1 MTLTRIVQL
10 TDLHLY
16 ADPDARFYEIPTR
29 ELFQEVVAHVEQN
42 AGRVDHLVV
51 TGDHTNDDL
60 AVTYEAV
67 RDILQ
72 PWHDRV
78 LVRAREPRGPRH
90 AAGDVPRPDRRR
102 GCRAHHLLVHRGR
115 VAVPR
120 ARHPRAR
127 ARCRG
132 HIGADQIEWV
142 EAQLEA
148 HDPATVVLFMHHPP
162 ILLGLAWID
171 RIGLAGREQLQDLVL
186 RDPRIRLV
194 CCGHVHHESSHRV
207 GAATVV
213 TTPSTGLQF
222 SPTSDEA
229 EFVQAAPGYR
239 IIELD
244 GDSCETRVVRLPEAR
259 YAPSPAD

>member
-1 MTLTRIVQL
+1 MALTRIVQL
-10 TDLHLY
+10 TDLHLF
-16 ADPDARFYEIPTR
+16 ADPDGRFYEIPTR
-29 ELFQEVVAHVEQN
+29 ELAQDVVAHVEQN

-72 PWHDRV
+72 PWRDRV
-78 LVRAREPRGPRH
+78 WF
-90 AAGDVPRPDRRR
+90 VPGNHEDRSTLRTTFPDRIPGTGADRITFSFSA
-102 GCRAHHLLVHRGR
+102 GESLCIGLDTH
-115 VAVPR
+115 VPGQVG
-120 ARHPRAR
+120 
-127 ARCRG
+127 G
-132 HIGADQIEWV
+132 HIGADQIEWL

-148 HDPATVVLFMHHPP
+148 HDPVSAVLFMHHPP
-162 ILLGLAWID
+162 ILLGLAWLD
-171 RIGLAGREQLQDLVL
+171 KIGLAGRERLQDVML
-186 RDPRIRLV
+186 RDARIRLV

-207 GAATVV
+207 GAATIV

-222 SPTSDEA
+222 SPDSEA
-229 EFVQAAPGYR
+229 ALFVPAPPGYR

-244 GDSCETRVVRLPEAR
+244 EDSCATRVVRLPEVR